1 MKTKRK
7 IEKTTIYFL
16 LIFFSLLFLAPF
28 FWMLSTSVKSPEE
41 LYLFPPKWIPST
53 FEWRNFKEAWM
64 SQPFNQFFIN
74 TVIVTGMSTIGQLL
88 SSSLVAYGFARFKF
102 KGRDFL
108 FIVLL
113 SSMMIPWEVTMI
125 PQYMEF
131 NYLGWINTL
140 KPLFVPSWFGA
151 PFYIFLMR
159 QFIMSIP
166 KELDEAARMD
176 GANPFQIY
184 YKIYLP
190 LMKPSLIL
198 VAVFNILTCW
208 NDYLGPLV
216 FLNDQSKYTL
226 TLGLAQFK
234 GMFGVDMEGIM
245 AVTFLISIPPL
256 ILFFF
261 AQRYIIED
269 TSRSGVKG

>member
-1 MKTKRK
+1 MKTKRR
-7 IEKTTIYFL
+7 IEKSTIYIL

-53 FEWRNFKEAWM
+53 FEWSNFKEAWM
-64 SQPFNQFFIN
+64 SQPFNQFFMN

-261 AQRYIIED
+261 AQRYIVED
-269 TSRSGVKG
+269 NSRSGVKG